1 LATRKISDLTLL
13 TDVSSSD
20 TLLLLDN
27 SDPTDRNKRTNV
39 GSIFKSVP
47 SGTATDP
54 GFQFELKT
62 NTGVYST
69 TQGQIG
75 IALGDS
81 KLNLQKVG
89 TSLVVAAQD
98 SVDSNLDFTLQAQGT
113 GLIRFAS
120 PIAITDTLFA
130 LPNTSDITKRINFS
144 AAQIAPGTTR
154 TFVFPDP
161 GQTDTVVTQTAT
173 QTLTNKTFSN
183 ASFTGTTS
191 ILNIT
196 VTGNTTL
203 GDDSADSFTVN
214 AASQFAAAAT
224 FQNAVQI
231 NSTLGVTGDTS
242 LSGHLSLLDNKQL
255 RIGTGSDLVA
265 RQDGT
270 QSFITNNTGSLF
282 VEAESITI
290 RSITGSEKYFAAT
303 LNGGAEL
310 YYNNIKTFETT
321 ATGATLTGALS
332 TTGNV
337 TATGDVSGANADFSQ
352 NLIVDGGAWIG
363 ANNTYKLGV
372 GRAATTYNLEVA
384 GDIYFEGDTLIGGS
398 APGDGFVIQKREAA
412 INFDVRDNLGN
423 VQIRVDTIGR
433 LGIGKTP
440 GDYLDVEGD
449 GNIDG
454 DFTVSVTDA
463 LNDLGGKIYARK
475 IILTDPVTSQTTTI
489 DATSSGSGGGV
500 SRAKVFFHAY
510 S

>member
-1 LATRKISDLTLL
+1 MATRKISDLTLL
-13 TDVSSSD
+13 TAVSSSD

-39 GSIFKSVP
+39 GSIFKAIP
-47 SGTATDP
+47 SGTASDP

-62 NTGVYST
+62 NTGVFST

-75 IALGDS
+75 LALGDS
-81 KLNLQKVG
+81 RLNLQKVG

-98 SVDSNLDFTLQAQGT
+98 STDSNLDFTIQAQGT
-113 GLIRFAS
+113 GFIRFAS

-130 LPNTSDITKRINFS
+130 LPNTSDLSKKINFS

-183 ASFTGTTS
+183 AVFSGTTS

-196 VTGNTTL
+196 VSGNTTL
-203 GDDSADSFTVN
+203 GDDSADTLTVN
-214 AASQFAAAAT
+214 STSQFAAAAT
-224 FQNAVQI
+224 FQNAVQV
-231 NSTLGVTGDTS
+231 NSTLGVTGDVT
-242 LSGHLSLLDNKQL
+242 LGGHLSLIDNKQL
-255 RIGTGSDLVA
+255 RIGTGNDLVA
-265 RQDGT
+265 RHDGT
-270 QSFITNNTGSLF
+270 QSFVTNITGGLF
-282 VEAESITI
+282 LESDSITI
-290 RSITGSEKYFAAT
+290 RSVTGSEKYFAAV
-303 LNGGAEL
+303 LNGGTEL
-310 YYNNIKTFETT
+310 YYNNVKTIETT

-337 TATGDVSGANADFSQ
+337 SAGGSVSGTTGTFTQDLSVTGNGQ
-352 NLIVDGGAWIG
+352 IG
-363 ANNTYKLGV
+363 ANNTYKLGI
-372 GRAATTYNLEVA
+372 GRTATAYNLEVA

-412 INFDVRDNLGN
+412 INFDVRSNLGN
-423 VQIRVDTIGR
+423 LQIRVDTIGR
-433 LGIGKTP
+433 LGVLKAPGKS
-440 GDYLDVEGD
+440 LDVSGD
-449 GNIDG
+449 SNIDG
-454 DFTVSVTDA
+454 DFYVSVTNAISDI
-463 LNDLGGKIYARK
+463 GGKIYARK